1 MTAVSQHQLHSNQ
14 MCNRGQVISPF
25 LSSAFSPIKRGRQLV
40 PQSSYNLLI
49 LSFYL
54 LSEKL
59 KEFQR
64 TPSNGSHLN
73 LLRWWRRSIHPAN
86 ISYLTVYFLQ
96 ASQGILQNCHVYFS
110 NLLQHP
116 TASHTLQLYTL
127 CDIIEQRCWVLCP
140 RSEARIGSE
149 FQPPHS

>member
-1 MTAVSQHQLHSNQ
+1 MRTVVSQHQLHSNQ
-14 MCNRGQVISPF
+14 MCNCGQVTSPF
-25 LSSAFSPIKRGRQLV
+25 LSSAFSPIKWGRQLV
-40 PQSSYNLLI
+40 PQSSYNSSI
-49 LSFYL
+49 LSYL

-73 LLRWWRRSIHPAN
+73 LLRWWRCSMHPAN
-86 ISYLTVYFLQ
+86 ISYLTVIFLQ
-96 ASQGILQNCHVYFS
+96 ASQGILQNCHVYFN

-116 TASHTLQLYTL
+116 TASHTLQHYTL
-127 CDIIEQRCWVLCP
+127 CDTTEQRCWVLCP